1 MQAGSGKVVQ
11 IEGSCLSHS
20 GAERRSMGDET
31 LVRERVQEKSE
42 AGQSGSDQMH
52 H

>member
-11 IEGSCLSHS
+11 IEGSCLSHG